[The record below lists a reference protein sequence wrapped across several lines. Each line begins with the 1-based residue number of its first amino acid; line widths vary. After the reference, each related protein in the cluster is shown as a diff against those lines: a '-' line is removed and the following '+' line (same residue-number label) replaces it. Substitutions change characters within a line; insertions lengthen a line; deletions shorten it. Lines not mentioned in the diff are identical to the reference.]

1 VKRLLET
8 LAQGLCEQKARV
20 RVNASEAGDE
30 LRLELGV
37 APADR
42 GRVIGKNGRSADAL
56 RSLLQAVGR
65 ERGLRVVLEIL
76 K

>member
-8 LAQGLCEQKARV
+8 LAQGLCEHKARV
-20 RVNASEAGDE
+20 RVSASEAGDE

-42 GRVIGKNGRSADAL
+42 GRVIGKNGRTADAL
-56 RSLLQAVGR
+56 RALLQAAAR
-65 ERGLRVVLEIL
+65 ERGRRVVLEIL
-76 K
+76 T